1 MSTPDPHH
9 LDPEPINGDK
19 PLEKNA
25 AAAEAR
31 DSDATVETT
40 QEGNEV
46 IKEKTAMMDKGL
58 RFWAIML
65 ALAVDGLL
73 TALEATITSTALPT
87 IIGAL
92 GGADQYIWA
101 VNVYFL
107 CMTAL
112 QPLFGQ
118 FANVFGRRWPTI
130 IATALFILGSGIS
143 GGAHN
148 MGMMIA
154 GRAIQGLGAG
164 GINVLIEIIICDL
177 VPLRERGNYL
187 ALIFGL
193 IALGTALG
201 PFFGGLIVQHTS
213 WRWVF
218 YLNLPV
224 GGLALVLLVL
234 FLKVK
239 YKKEESLA
247 TRITN
252 IDWIGTIIFV
262 GSVVSILISLSWA
275 GALYPWSSYRVI
287 VPLVL
292 GFAGLIGYLCFEGSP
307 LCQDPTMPLH
317 LFSNRTSLTAFILT
331 FLHSV
336 ATIWAIYFLP
346 VYFQGVLLSTPGRSG
361 VQLLPTI
368 LMLIPFAAIAG
379 RILAQFGRYRPLHHA
394 GYAVM
399 VIGLGLFTLLDQ
411 DSSTAEWVIYQAIEA
426 AGAGIIIPVLLPA
439 VQAELTDKDTALAT
453 STWAFIRSFGMIWGS
468 TIPAAVFNNR
478 FDQLAGRISNSAI
491 AAQLKGGKAYEH
503 ATKLFLE
510 KLPNNIRQE
519 VISVFSD
526 SLRRTW
532 QIAIAFAALGF
543 VLVIVAREVPLRQE
557 LDTEYGMD
565 DGAKKNRETTM
576 EEGTA
581 KEVETVNEEDKQKS
595 HQSQTAV

>member
-1 MSTPDPHH
+1 MS
-9 LDPEPINGDK
+9 EPGLPSGDTVVPTEGQK
-19 PLEKNA
+19 
-25 AAAEAR
+25 AERLTMDETRA
-31 DSDATVETT
+31 SETT
-40 QEGNEV
+40 AGSSGETNE
-46 IKEKTAMMDKGL
+46 ILQQKTSMRSKGL
-58 RFWAIML
+58 RFWAIIA

-118 FANVFGRRWPTI
+118 LANVFGRRWPTI
-130 IATALFILGSGIS
+130 MATALFILGSGIS

-218 YLNLPV
+218 YLNLPI
-224 GGLALVLLVL
+224 GGAALVLLVL

-239 YKKEESLA
+239 YKKEDTLA
-247 TRITN
+247 TRLSN
-252 IDWIGTIIFV
+252 IDWIGTGVFV

-275 GALYPWSSYRVI
+275 GALYPWSSYRII
-287 VPLVL
+287 VPLVI
-292 GFAGLIGYLCFEGSP
+292 GFVGLIGFLFFEGSRF
-307 LCQDPTMPLH
+307 CVDPTMPLH

-331 FLHSV
+331 FLHSIT
-336 ATIWAIYFLP
+336 TIWAIYFLP
-346 VYFQGVLLSTPGRSG
+346 VYFQGVLISTPGRSG

-368 LMLIPFAAIAG
+368 LMLIPFAAISG
-379 RILAQFGRYRPLHHA
+379 KILAQFGRYRPLHHA
-394 GYAVM
+394 GYAIM
-399 VIGLGLFTLLDQ
+399 VIGLGLFTLLDEK
-411 DSSTAEWVIYQAIEA
+411 SSTAEWVIYQAIEA
-426 AGAGIIIPVLLPA
+426 AGAGLIIPVLLPA

-453 STWAFIRSFGMIWGS
+453 STWAFIRSFGMVWGS
-468 TIPAAVFNNR
+468 TMPAAVFNNR
-478 FDQLAGRISNSAI
+478 FDQLAGRISSADV

-510 KLPNNIRQE
+510 ALPARIRQE

-526 SLRRTW
+526 SLKRTW

-543 VLVIVAREVPLRQE
+543 VVVIGAREVPLRQE
-557 LDTEYGMD
+557 LDTEYGME
-565 DGAKKNRETTM
+565 DGSRKNSVVVM
-576 EEGTA
+576 EEGEKDGQEKA
-581 KEVETVNEEDKQKS
+581 NGEGQKAFQVSETI
-595 HQSQTAV
+595 A